1 MGHDEAVFDR
11 ARLAFVGIA
20 DDVLHAIGLFSN
32 QIPFHA
38 GGKTGAAHAAKLGGF
53 EPREDVIPGARL
65 YELANNAVFFCL
77 AVRISFAS
85 DADLLGVWFSN
96 IVAADGAA
104 SDLFGTGGGD
114 IREDLVVDGNCR
126 GMIAAAEAGHVANLN
141 FSSARTGEAPLEVGA
156 QLACAVE
163 MAAHVGTNANL
174 GFGRRHKMK
183 MRVKTRH
190 AVNLVQRSLRAL

>member
-1 MGHDEAVFDR
+1 MMKRSLIVPGSLSSALQMTYFTRSGCFRTRSHFM
-11 ARLAFVGIA
+11 LVGKPA
-20 DDVLHAIGLFSN
+20 
-32 QIPFHA
+32 PPMP
-38 GGKTGAAHAAKLGGF
+38 KLGSF